1 VWFEAPFLLCLTP
14 ANDKQ
19 EDMRTWR
26 RIINPLMALIG
37 IQLAWVLVV
46 VSWVTWFLQ
55 NHRKLRGLAERY
67 HPELLIGRYDW
78 LLLIEG
84 LILLVAILV
93 GVYVIFIYWRRQSSL
108 YRAQKQ
114 FISQVSHELKSPIA
128 SLQLHLETIRL
139 RQPGPEQMKVFL
151 DTMLDDTVRLNSMVD
166 NMLTANRME
175 QRWPRL
181 DLRHGNLSEAVE
193 RYLARQ
199 SAALPKD
206 CVLETGIE
214 PNLFCRFEPYAIE
227 TMLRNLLEN
236 AILYSSAPAHI
247 RVTLSGET
255 HHCHLIVADKGRGI
269 APKEQKKVFRI
280 FYRGMHHGETIQGS
294 GLGLFI
300 VRTLTWRHKGKV
312 WLESKGANQ
321 GTKVHVLLPRDVEST
336 KGASS

>member
-1 VWFEAPFLLCLTP
+1 M
-14 ANDKQ
+14 K
-19 EDMRTWR
+19 TWR
-26 RIINPLMALIG
+26 RIINPLMAFIG

-46 VSWVTWFLQ
+46 VCWVTWFLQ
-55 NHRKLRGLAERY
+55 NHRKLRLMAEKY
-67 HPELLIGRYDW
+67 HPELLFGRYDW

-84 LILLVAILV
+84 LILLVAILA
-93 GVYVIFIYWRRQSSL
+93 GVYVIFLYWRRQSSL

-139 RQPGPEQMKVFL
+139 RRPNAEQMKVFL

-181 DLRHGNLSEAVE
+181 DLRHGNLSEAVVK
-193 RYLARQ
+193 YLVRQ

-206 CVLETGIE
+206 CIIETSIE
-214 PNLFCRFEPYAIE
+214 PNLFCRFEPSAIE

-236 AILYSSAPAHI
+236 AILYSNPPAHI
-247 RVTLSGET
+247 SVTLTGEKQ
-255 HHCHLIVADKGRGI
+255 HCHLIVADKGRGI
-269 APKEQKKVFRI
+269 EPKEQKKVFRI
-280 FYRGMHHGETIQGS
+280 FYRGTHPGETIQGS

-312 WLESKGANQ
+312 WLESKGTNQ
-321 GTKVHVLLPRDVEST
+321 GTKVHVLLPRNT
-336 KGASS
+336 KPTVGAPS